1 MTEDQYKNSIPHV
14 GHAFDD
20 PWLPS
25 SMHAEGAIEYTG
37 LIFVPSERPFDLF
50 DPDRK
55 QRLKLYVKGC
65 SSPTTAEAGSPSYCA
80 S

>member
-1 MTEDQYKNSIPHV
+1 
-14 GHAFDD
+14 
-20 PWLPS
+20 
-25 SMHAEGAIEYTG
+25 MHAEGAIEYTG